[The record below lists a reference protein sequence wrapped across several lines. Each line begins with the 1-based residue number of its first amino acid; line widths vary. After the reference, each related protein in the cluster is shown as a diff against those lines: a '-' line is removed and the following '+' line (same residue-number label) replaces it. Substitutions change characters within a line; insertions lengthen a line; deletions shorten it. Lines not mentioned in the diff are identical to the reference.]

1 MGAGGGGVAGGRMRR
16 GGPWGSGSRGAGSA
30 RSDAAAKRGAARRA
44 ERGAGWWWCWPGRGS
59 TEDAGAVSAVRLDD
73 VCAMLSET
81 SGGSRETDE
90 NEVAVKATGPV
101 PESRVT
107 TVTPAGWRRS
117 AAR

>member
-1 MGAGGGGVAGGRMRR
+1 M
-16 GGPWGSGSRGAGSA
+16 
-30 RSDAAAKRGAARRA
+30 
-44 ERGAGWWWCWPGRGS
+44 
-59 TEDAGAVSAVRLDD
+59 LDD
-73 VCAMLSET
+73 VSAMLNET

-90 NEVAVKATGPV
+90 NEVAVKPTGPV